1 MKKIMTANKKVLSL
15 ILALTMCVTMLMPL
29 SATAVAADN
38 TATSND
44 TSAQSTAT
52 VSTTTADRKAI
63 NLGSDVIHGY
73 DSESNSYDHVY
84 YGVRDG
90 KGVKWRVLD
99 DETLD
104 GKDGFFLLAEN
115 SMAVIPFI
123 NYCTVGSLNNRKNN
137 CWVYA
142 DTKRQN
148 EWLNSS
154 ARVWCR
160 SFTEQITSSTTLG
173 FPSDLH
179 TITANSYNRNKAA
192 YDANYNTFSD
202 REKATILSTTK
213 SDKNYLPSGQFWF
226 FRGINLNDEKV
237 FFLSAYEATDAKY
250 GFDQDANRKDAKKRW
265 MTRSPATQDLVYDS
279 DMGNSNLG
287 YHGLNDSSL
296 AVIFQDGYI
305 SDGRVYSA
313 VLDRLGEENHV
324 VVEYYTMY
332 TNDFD
337 ARPAMNISRDNI
349 LFTSVADGSL
359 ETEFGPVADYSG
371 SNWKLTLKTKDAFD
385 AELSNTHVSEDDIT
399 VTHPALNSF
408 STAYNKLTAS
418 LTNRNGEIV
427 AYGALDTADTSATTS
442 TLHFPDSVREGKYT
456 LTLQAEQWNGANKTN
471 YASDSVTKEICI
483 AKEHSHDGQEFTM
496 ISSEEELAAMTE
508 DSYGF
513 LIADVTVDPDK
524 VYTGH
529 LCLNGFDVKGT
540 MKVQN
545 FALYDDDADSFGT
558 LENGLH
564 LVDGT
569 LDLYGGIVNAD
580 ENGHAVTAEGR
591 SVITLSTVMNLN
603 GNKAAI
609 YLKDDALLSAKNI
622 VRPNSRY
629 TVAMEKKSGIFCT
642 DWNEEMDA
650 TQYFFGVS
658 SAHVVQDG
666 ATLTL
671 AENVHNA
678 SAHPV
683 CGAVCTHEDSHPVIT
698 EWTEFTGTETE
709 LTSGNY
715 YLGQDIELDHTI
727 VIKGEVN
734 FCLNGNTL
742 FVKEQEGKISSNGL
756 FVSAEMTLNICDC
769 SQDQTG
775 RICGMENTENVRCV
789 VVGNIAEL
797 NLYGGNLSDADRAV
811 DLDIRSVFHMYDGT
825 ISDSNYGVYS
835 YVAKIYMHG
844 GTISGCERGMSGRCF
859 DAELSQDSLIT
870 DCTYGIDL
878 VQSPQNIRLGGT
890 IRNCKI
896 GFNKGL
902 LQETGVVENCRIG
915 GYDSVYLL
923 PGSIIRDCTLYGV
936 YAKDVT
942 MSGGTVTGCGVGI
955 YVDPDRCNTSEP
967 FHVSGSPVI
976 SGNKQANVAVYSKL
990 NSEGKP
996 VNHVQAIYVGI
1007 DGLSEEAVIPVRVI
1021 TKDGDFDSYATN
1033 GSEIYTFSKK
1043 YPAKDYSQYFQSDV
1057 DSSIVV
1063 YDKETQQ
1070 LAIAPLNIGTPAT
1083 DCELCLLRYDANGG
1097 SGSMNLDQRA
1107 DSLQVDGE
1115 WYVRF
1120 NTSTN
1125 GKGRLHANQFNA
1137 PEGKRFVGW
1146 NTNAD
1151 GSGISYTDEAVFRMT
1166 STASD
1171 EADGSDKQIV
1181 LYAQWE
1187 ELPKVTVNLDANG
1200 GAVDLSDKTVFYTST
1215 YGELPVPTREGYD
1228 FEGWFTQKEDGDK
1241 VEDTTVVATTE
1252 EHTLYAHWTIQV
1264 YDVTLSSGEG
1274 YTATGAASAE
1284 YGSNYEFEVQIA
1296 KGYSKTQ
1303 SYRVL
1308 VNGSEVAAVSSE
1320 DDCDKFQIQNVKGD
1334 MSIVVEG
1341 VADITPPEAELT
1353 IGTNK
1358 FNSFMN
1364 RVTFG
1369 LFFKKTQTVKVT
1381 ASDLG
1386 SGLKSIEYLLADQA
1400 FEEKDAVSGDWSKL
1414 NVQNGNASFNIDAN
1428 KKAFVYVRVSDES
1441 GNVQIINSDGVV
1453 VYTDAEAI
1461 TETMEFTRL
1470 SQDDVQFEVQL
1481 NGNVVKNLYLGDQ
1494 LIESQY
1500 YSVSEDGEIIL
1511 KNSYLSGLAA
1521 GEYNIRVTYD
1531 PLGETYAAG
1540 DKPTMTSAK
1549 LVVKKADRT
1558 IDYKAVDTTYDGKA
1572 YAGLTYENRP
1582 QETVIEYKAK
1592 GAADDTYTENVPMNA
1607 GSYTVRIS
1615 TPEDADYNAKQVSGD
1630 FTIEPKQVTISGTT
1644 VETTKVYDGTTEAR
1658 LVETGTLSDNY
1669 DGKNLVI
1676 VAGKASYENK
1686 NVGLDKQVTFT
1697 GFALD
1702 GSAAAN
1708 YVLNGQPESTT
1719 ADITAKELTVTD
1731 LKVKDKQYNGKKNAE
1746 IDGTPILAGIVNGDN
1761 VQLVNGIP
1769 TFDSEKTGKDIAIHF
1784 TDFVLFGDDEVVA
1797 NYSLTQPSG
1806 ITASILEYVSDGSE
1820 YSVNSNDWI
1829 NTDFVVTAKE
1839 GYALSRTDLA
1849 DGEWTDQ
1856 LSKQAETQNGTIT
1869 FYVKNTTTGV
1879 ISTAVTENYKIDKTN
1894 PVGEAKLNGRNAFQT
1909 ILNKITFGLFFK
1921 EDVTVELSASDDASG
1936 MKSVM
1941 YYKADHQL
1949 TDDEVQE
1956 IADWTEYRELKMEAK
1971 DMDQFII
1978 YVRMEDHAGNVS
1990 YIGSDGVIFDT
2001 TAPEITGVE
2010 NGKTYYVTK
2019 KFAISDQNLAS
2030 ITVNGETVDGT
2041 ITLEGDT
2048 ETTYVI
2054 CATDKAGNVTEYT
2067 IVMKPISSI
2076 TDTITG
2082 ITVDNA
2088 KSSDTEAI
2096 SDVRNQLHDLTE
2108 AFDDEEST
2116 EAEWDKLQDA
2126 LTNCEELENRIAAAK
2141 DASEKSEITEVKEIS
2156 DETVKVEDQDALKN
2170 AEKALEEVL
2179 KDYDGNYTE
2188 SEREELEKQLETVK
2202 DALTAIDNTKKA
2214 TEEIKQLPNVDNLK
2228 HNDKENVDRVKEI
2241 YDNLTENEKS
2251 MLEEDTRSKLNSLVK
2266 QMEELE
2272 KISYAPS
2279 IIEGA
2284 GQNWKAGADT
2294 NAKFRSNAE
2303 FEEFVKVLVD
2313 GKVLDASKY
2322 TVSEGST
2329 VVELKADYLNTLSAG
2344 EHTLSIVSE
2353 NGTASTTFTVEKKA
2367 ALDNAKNGGN
2377 NNTKNTSVNSP
2388 KTGDSNGFIWW
2399 FVVLLAGVCIITI
2412 TLAVHEKKKSS
2423 VK

>member
-38 TATSND
+38 TSTSND
-44 TSAQSTAT
+44 TSAQSTAA

-73 DSESNSYDHVY
+73 DSTNNSYDHVY

-104 GKDGFFLLAEN
+104 EKDGFFLLAEN
-115 SMAVIPFI
+115 SIAVIPFI

-142 DTKRQN
+142 NTKRHN
-148 EWLNSS
+148 EWMNSS

-160 SFTEQITSSTTLG
+160 SFTEQITSGTTLG

-213 SDKNYLPSGQFWF
+213 SDKNYLPAGQSWF
-226 FRGINLNDEKV
+226 FRSINLSGEKV
-237 FFLSAYEATDAKY
+237 FFLSASEATDAKY

-265 MTRSPATQDLVYDS
+265 MTRSPATQDLVYSS

-287 YHGLNDSSL
+287 FHGLNDSSL

-305 SDGRVYSA
+305 SDGRIYSA
-313 VLDRLGEENHV
+313 VLDRLGQENHV

-337 ARPAMNISRDNI
+337 ARPAMNISKDNI

-359 ETEFGPVADYSG
+359 ETGFSPIADYSG
-371 SNWKLTLKTKDAFD
+371 SDWKLTLKTNDAFD
-385 AELSNTHVSEDDIT
+385 AELSNTNLSEDGIT

-408 STAYNKLTAS
+408 STAYNKVTAM
-418 LTNRNGEIV
+418 LTNSNGEIV

-442 TLHFPDSVREGKYT
+442 TLPFPDGLREGKYT

-471 YASDSVTKEICI
+471 YASDCVTKEISV
-483 AKEHSHDGQEFTM
+483 AKAHSHDGHKFTM

-524 VYTGH
+524 VYIGH

-564 LVDGT
+564 VVDGT
-569 LDLYGGIVNAD
+569 LTLHGGNINGD
-580 ENGHAVTAEGR
+580 ENGYAVTAEDQ
-591 SVITLSTVMNLN
+591 ITIALPGVMNLN
-603 GNKAAI
+603 GTMAAV
-609 YLKDDALLSAKNI
+609 YLKDGAQISAKGI
-622 VRPNSRY
+622 ARPTNRY
-629 TVAMEKKSGIFCT
+629 TVKLESETGVFCT
-642 DWNEEMDA
+642 DWNEELDA
-650 TQYFFGVS
+650 KRYFSG
-658 SAHVVQDG
+658 ADGTHVVQNDD
-666 ATLTL
+666 TLTL
-671 AENVHNA
+671 AENVHNT

-683 CGAVCTHEDSHPVIT
+683 CGAVCTDEDSHPVIT
-698 EWTEFTGTETE
+698 EWTKFTGKETE

-715 YLGQDIELDHTI
+715 YLDDDITLDHAI
-727 VIKGEVN
+727 AIRGDVN
-734 FCLNGNTL
+734 LCLNGKML
-742 FVKEQEGKISSNGL
+742 LVEEQPGQFYKDAMYVHRGMS
-756 FVSAEMTLNICDC
+756 LNICDC

-775 RICGMENTENVRCV
+775 KICGAENVGNVRCV
-789 VVGNIAEL
+789 AIGNNAEC
-797 NLYGGNLSDADRAV
+797 NLYGGTLSNANWVVNPEQDA
-811 DLDIRSVFHMYDGT
+811 VFRMYGGT
-825 ISDSNYGVYS
+825 ISDADLGVYNFGNM
-835 YVAKIYMHG
+835 YMYG
-844 GTISGCERGMSGRCF
+844 GTIKRCRIGILGY
-859 DAELSQDSLIT
+859 AQTELYPDSLIT
-870 DCTYGIDL
+870 DCTYGTDL
-878 VQSPQNIRLGGT
+878 GGSNRSAKLGGT
-890 IRNCKI
+890 IRNCDI
-896 GFNKGL
+896 GFTSGT

-915 GYDSVYLL
+915 GERYVELL
-923 PGSIIRDCTLYGV
+923 PGSIIRNCTEYGLYARGAV
-936 YAKDVT
+936 
-942 MSGGTVTGCGVGI
+942 MSGGTITGCGVGI
-955 YVDPDRCNTSEP
+955 YLDPNKYGAEQSLL
-967 FHVSGSPVI
+967 VSGSPVI

-990 NSEGKP
+990 NSEGKSEK
-996 VNHVQAIYVGI
+996 NVQAIYVDE
-1007 DGLSEEAVIPVRVI
+1007 DGLSEAAEIPVRVI
-1021 TKDGDFDSYATN
+1021 TKDGDFDSYATD
-1033 GSEIYTFSKK
+1033 SSAVYTFSGK
-1043 YPAKDYSQYFQSDV
+1043 YPAKDYSKYFQSDV

-1083 DCELCLLRYDANGG
+1083 DRDLCLLRYDANGG
-1097 SGSMNLDQRA
+1097 SGSMNLDQLE
-1107 DSLQVDGE
+1107 DSQLIDGE
-1115 WYVRF
+1115 WYVHF
-1120 NTSTN
+1120 NTATN
-1125 GKGRLHANQFNA
+1125 GDGRLHANQFTA
-1137 PEGKRFVGW
+1137 PEGKKFVGW
-1146 NTNAD
+1146 NTEAD
-1151 GSGISYTDEAVFRMT
+1151 GSGITYTDQAVFRMI

-1171 EADGSDKQIV
+1171 DVNGSDKQMV

-1187 ELPKVTVNLDANG
+1187 DLPRVTVSLDANG
-1200 GAVDLSDKTVFYTST
+1200 GAVEPNDKTVIYTGT

-1228 FEGWFTQKEDGDK
+1228 FEGWFTQKEDGEK

-1274 YTATGAASAE
+1274 YTATGATSAE
-1284 YGSNYEFEVQIA
+1284 YSCNYEFEVQIA
-1296 KGYSKTQ
+1296 KGYSRTQ
-1303 SYRVL
+1303 NYRVL
-1308 VNGSEVAAVSSE
+1308 VNGSEVTAASSK
-1320 DDCDKFQIQNVKGD
+1320 DDCDKFQIQNVKGA

-1353 IGTNK
+1353 IGTSKYNA
-1358 FNSFMN
+1358 FMN

-1369 LFFKKTQTVKVT
+1369 LFFKKTQTVHVT

-1386 SGLKSIEYLLADQA
+1386 SGLKSVEYLLADQA

-1414 NVQNGNASFNIDAN
+1414 NVQNGNTSFNIDAN

-1461 TETMEFTRL
+1461 TEAMNFTRL
-1470 SQDDVQFEVQL
+1470 SQDDVQFAVQL
-1481 NGNVVKNLYLGDQ
+1481 NGNEVKNLYLGDQ
-1494 LIESQY
+1494 LIDSQY
-1500 YSVSEDGEIIL
+1500 YSVSKDGEITL

-1521 GEYNIRVTYD
+1521 GEYTVRVTYD
-1531 PLGETYAAG
+1531 PLGETYTAG
-1540 DKPTMTSAK
+1540 DEPAMTSVK
-1549 LVVKKADRT
+1549 LVVAKAERT
-1558 IDYKAVDTTYDGKA
+1558 IDYKAVDTTYNGKT

-1582 QETVIEYKAK
+1582 QATVIEYKVK
-1592 GAADDTYTENVPMNA
+1592 GAADDTYTKDVPMNA

-1615 TPEDADYNAKQVSGD
+1615 TPEDADYNAKQVSGA
-1630 FTIEPKQVTISGTT
+1630 FTIKPKQVTINGTT

-1686 NVGLDKQVTFT
+1686 NVGPDKQVTFT

-1719 ADITAKELTVTD
+1719 ADITAKELTITG
-1731 LKVKDKQYNGKKNAE
+1731 LKVKDKQYDGKKNAE
-1746 IDGTPILAGIVNGDN
+1746 IDRMPALAGVVTGDN

-1769 TFDSEKTGKDIAIHF
+1769 TFDSEKAGKDIAIHF

-1797 NYSLTQPSG
+1797 NYRLTQPSG
-1806 ITASILEYVSDGSE
+1806 MTASILEYVSDGSE

-1829 NTDFVVTAKE
+1829 NTEFVVTAKE

-1856 LSKQAETQNGTIT
+1856 LSEQEETKNGTIT
-1869 FYVKNTTTGV
+1869 FYVKNTVTGV
-1879 ISTAVTENYKIDKTN
+1879 ISTAVTENYKIDKTI

-1909 ILNKITFGLFFK
+1909 ILSKITFGLFFN

-1936 MKSVM
+1936 IKSVM

-1949 TDDEVQE
+1949 TEEEVQA
-1956 IADWTEYRELKMEAK
+1956 IADWTEYSELKMEAK
-1971 DMDQFII
+1971 DMEQFII
-1978 YVRMEDHAGNVS
+1978 YVRMEDNAGNVS
-1990 YIGSDGVIFDT
+1990 YIGSDGAIFDT

-2019 KFAISDQNLAS
+2019 KFTISDQNLAS

-2041 ITLEGDT
+2041 VTLEGDT

-2076 TDTITG
+2076 TDTITE

-2088 KSSDTEAI
+2088 KSSDTEVI
-2096 SDVRNQLHDLTE
+2096 RDVRDQLRDVTE
-2108 AFDDEEST
+2108 AFDEEEST

-2141 DASEKSEITEVKEIS
+2141 DASEKSEITEVKEIT
-2156 DETVKVEDQDALKN
+2156 DETVKVEDEDALKD
-2170 AEKALEEVL
+2170 AEKALEEAL

-2188 SEREELEKQLETVK
+2188 SEREELEKQLENVK
-2202 DALTAIDNTKKA
+2202 DALTAIDNAKKA
-2214 TEEIKQLPNVDNLK
+2214 TEEIEQLPNVDDLK
-2228 HNDKENVDRVKEI
+2228 HSDKESVDRVKEI

-2251 MLEEDTRSKLNSLVK
+2251 MLEEDTRSKMNSLVK

-2284 GQNWKAGADT
+2284 GQIWKAGSDT

-2322 TVSEGST
+2322 TVSAGST

-2353 NGTASTTFTVEKKA
+2353 NGTASTMFTIEKKA
-2367 ALDNAKNGGN
+2367 ALDNA
-2377 NNTKNTSVNSP
+2377 KNTSVNSP

-2399 FVVLLAGVCIITI
+2399 FVVLFAGVGMMII
-2412 TLAVHEKKKSS
+2412 TLAVHEKKKRSM
-2423 VK
+2423 K